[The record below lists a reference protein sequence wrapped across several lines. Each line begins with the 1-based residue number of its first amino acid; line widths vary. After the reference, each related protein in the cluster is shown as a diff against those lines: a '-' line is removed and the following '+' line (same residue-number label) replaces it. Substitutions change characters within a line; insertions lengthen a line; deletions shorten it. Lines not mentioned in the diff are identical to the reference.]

1 MGYVDKV
8 SMNGTEYDMQDSKL
22 SDLIV
27 DTVLSGTYSGTTWS
41 KVSCALPA
49 GTYAVHIDS
58 IESSD
63 TEGNISR
70 FNFLY
75 GDNQELSYFNSQRN
89 VEVNKIVVLPRDITH
104 VGMYASWSWPK
115 SVDKTFTFRGVKIW
129 RLTDGANSVIRASSA
144 IAPSDT
150 SPALFAHAQN
160 SFFTMNGSLYGAS
173 AAIAKGEAIVPGTN
187 ATETNIAKLFTPVTL
202 TASSGDITS
211 TDTTYASLGTTDARL
226 YVYPFGLAILKG
238 YFRITQD
245 PGSTERVFAN
255 ISVAPLHWFGQTAI
269 SQQGTTCAFFIRP
282 NGNIGVTSTTGNS
295 LGMYHFTVAFPTTPY
310 IQ

>member
-27 DTVLSGTYSGTTWS
+27 DTVFSGTYSGTTWS

-49 GTYAVHIDS
+49 GTYVVHIDS

-63 TEGNISR
+63 TDDVVSR
-70 FNFLY
+70 FNFIY
-75 GDNQELSYFNSQRN
+75 GDNQELLFFNNRRGI
-89 VEVNKIVVLPRDITH
+89 EINKVVVLTREITH
-104 VGMYASWSWPK
+104 VGMYASYSWPA
-115 SVDKTFTFRGVKIW
+115 SQGDTYSFHGVKIW
-129 RLTDGANSVIRASSA
+129 RLTDEANSVIRASSA
-144 IAPSDT
+144 IAPSDR
-150 SPALFAHAQN
+150 SPALFAHAKD
-160 SFFTMNGSLYGAS
+160 SLFTMNGSLYGAS

-211 TDTTYASLGTTDARL
+211 IDTTYATLGTTDARL

-295 LGMYHFTVAFPTTPY
+295 LGMYHFIVAFPTTPY